1 VILLNQS
8 CGQEPVCQDAIEPS
22 ANAGFYKDIYGP
34 PDDTAF
40 GTVIVKGIQQP
51 DTITRDTLIG
61 KKNVLLPLPQGI
73 DSCKFLFSFAVYDSI
88 SINDTTKKWDISYFV
103 DDTLQ
108 LNFSRQMYLVSV
120 ECGFS
125 HFYELKFLS
134 YTNNFIRSAEIVN
147 DEISNLNEQ
156 NIRIYF

>member
-1 VILLNQS
+1 MLFDQS
-8 CGQEPVCQDAIEPS
+8 CRQDTVCQDAIEPS
-22 ANAGFYKDIYGP
+22 ANAGFYKNIYGVEY
-34 PDDTAF
+34 DTSF
-40 GTVIVKGIQQP
+40 GSIAVKGIQQP
-51 DTITRDTLIG
+51 DTITTDTLIG

-88 SINDTTKKWDISYFV
+88 PINDTTKKWDISYFV

-108 LNFSRQMYLVSV
+108 LNFSKQMYLVSV

-125 HFYELKFLS
+125 HLYQLKSVS
-134 YTNNFIRSAEIVN
+134 YTKNFIQSAEIVN

-156 NIRIYF
+156 NIKIYF